1 MDASEDERLSGE
13 EIFVDVLEK
22 LLKTLAG
29 LRASRLKG
37 DGPAGV
43 SLTGVHIGVL
53 LGTHELPLKLKCIW
67 GDSSGLDN
75 LLAELPKG
83 GSTSFK
89 PFGRGID
96 PELDGG
102 DCVLFCGED
111 WGVLSSSN
119 VTQLAGWFIE
129 HIVSVNLCEM
139 NLPFQSSFLVCFNQ
153 VHHWGSYNASKLSDI
168 RALFYY

>member
-1 MDASEDERLSGE
+1 MHASDEEHLSGE

-22 LLKTLAG
+22 LLKTFGG
-29 LRASRLKG
+29 LRESQLKG
-37 DGPAGV
+37 DGPIGV

-83 GSTSFK
+83 GRTNFK

-96 PELDGG
+96 PELDG
-102 DCVLFCGED
+102 DCKIFCGED
-111 WGVLSSSN
+111 WGVPSSSK

-129 HIVSVNLCEM
+129 HIALDDLCEI
-139 NLPFQSSFLVCFNQ
+139 NLPFQNSFLVCLNQ
-153 VHHWGSYNASKLSDI
+153 THHWGSSGEKQE
-168 RALFYY
+168 